1 MKSIKPLLPLAIL
14 FAFLF
19 LGCQKQ
25 ELKWSSDWVV
35 PLADGE
41 IKMSDLL
48 DEKFL
53 RVNDQGWYDLVF
65 DTTLD
70 FGVDSLL
77 TIADTTVQLDYQVP
91 VSVSVP
97 PGVMLINEVQN
108 QSGLL
113 PDDVQLKA
121 LHLQSGTLHYRIEN
135 HIGGPLHCVYSI
147 QRTTINGWPLIIDVE
162 VDAGNVT
169 TPGVIEGDL
178 DLSHAQFDLTGVTG
192 FLVNDLATTM
202 QVSAS
207 SYATGN
213 TAVMAGQAVSVEVS
227 FIAPKVSYARGYFG
241 QQEIHIQ
248 EALYLGKDFPQG
260 EIHLPALNWDCE
272 IQNWMG
278 VDLMMQ
284 WNDIHFERDGQEPLS
299 LNAPGIGQSL
309 AIARAED
316 WQGAVNPQLLNLH
329 WDEDNSNLLSVT
341 NYLGG
346 SASIDANV
354 QLNPLGNMNGTN
366 DFIYPSKMLQ
376 IHSKLHAPLAFTAKD
391 LTAEEWLSIQ
401 WDSKSDWNGSL
412 DFHAENT
419 FPFEADVMVMHE
431 AELLG
436 VIHIGAGG
444 WNEASNKL
452 VVQESLSSLIVN
464 PRQWEEIKT
473 NGGVRLRWVFNTTDY
488 PHFVSVRPEQYARLK
503 ITGDVTVQST
513 IE

>member
-1 MKSIKPLLPLAIL
+1 MKSIKTLLSLAVL

-25 ELKWSSDWVV
+25 ELKWSSDWIV

-41 IKMSDLL
+41 VKMSDLL

-53 RVNDQGWYDLVF
+53 QVNGQGWYDLVF

-70 FGVDSLL
+70 FGIDSLL
-77 TIADTTVQLDYQVP
+77 TITDTTVQLDYQVP

-113 PDDVQLKA
+113 PEDVQLKA

-135 HIGGPLHCVYSI
+135 HIAGPLHCVYNI
-147 QRTTINGWPLIIDVE
+147 QRTTINGEPLAIDVE
-162 VDAGNVT
+162 VNGGSVNN
-169 TPGVIEGDL
+169 PGVVEGDL

-192 FLVNDLATTM
+192 FLVNDLSTSM

-207 SYATGN
+207 SSAAGN
-213 TAVMAGQAVSVEVS
+213 TPVVAGQTISVEVS

-241 QQEIHIQ
+241 QQEIQIQ
-248 EALYLGKDFPQG
+248 EALSLGKDFPRG
-260 EIHLPALNWDCE
+260 EIQLPALSWDCE

-278 VDLMMQ
+278 VDLSMH
-284 WNDIHFERDGQEPLS
+284 WDDIHFERDSQESLS

-316 WQGAVNPQLLNLH
+316 WQGAVNPQSLNLH
-329 WDEDNSNLLSVT
+329 WDQDNSNLLSVT

-346 SASIDANV
+346 SAWIDANV

-366 DFIYPSKMLQ
+366 DFIYPFKMLQ
-376 IHSKLHAPLAFTAKD
+376 IHSKLHAPLSFTAKD

-401 WDSKSDWNGSL
+401 WDSNSDWSGALN
-412 DFHAENT
+412 FHAENA

-436 VIHIGAGG
+436 VIHIGSGG
-444 WNEASNKL
+444 WNDASNTL
-452 VVQESLSSLIVN
+452 VVQENLSSLNVN
-464 PRQWEEIKT
+464 PRQWEEIKAK
-473 NGGVRLRWVFNTTDY
+473 GGVRLRWVFNTTDY
-488 PHFVSVRPEQYARLK
+488 PHFVRVRPEQYARLK
-503 ITGDVTVQST
+503 ITGDVTVQTT